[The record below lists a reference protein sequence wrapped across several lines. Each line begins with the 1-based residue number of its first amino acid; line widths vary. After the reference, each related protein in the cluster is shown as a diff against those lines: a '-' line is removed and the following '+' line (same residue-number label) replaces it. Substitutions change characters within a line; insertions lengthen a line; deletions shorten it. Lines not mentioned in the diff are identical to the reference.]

1 LSSYNTMRMI
11 PQDLRDLLQRAQ
23 EFLRSRQSPCYLVGG
38 LLRDQVLQRPIRGW
52 NVDLAVPRQAIP
64 LAQALAQRLSG
75 TFVLLD
81 ETNGCA
87 RIIVGTDAGRVELDL
102 GDFRGATL
110 DEDLRRRDFTM
121 NAMAID
127 LAAWLRN
134 PDNPQPLIDPLHGRQ
149 ALASRTLLA
158 CFPGTFE
165 DDPLRIL
172 RAFRFV
178 AELSCALDASLPPLM
193 AACAGKLAQVSGE
206 RIRDEVF
213 LILETDHASVAWRQL
228 NDLRILD
235 ALFPDLIPGRG
246 IDQGPFHH
254 LDVLNHQLETVAQA
268 DRILADLAEF
278 SPELRPPLAGYLA
291 VEPVER
297 RSRKALVKLAGL
309 FHDVGKPATR
319 RVKADG
325 DIWFLGHEQFG
336 AELVEPVT
344 QRLRLSNREAQMIRR
359 LVLYHLRPGFLS
371 REPVLTRRAIFR
383 FFRDLEE
390 DGPACLLVWWLDR
403 MATRGSASR
412 LDQIDQQRARLEEL
426 LRAYFFK
433 PEEAVR
439 PPKLIDGQ
447 ALMQALALEPGPL
460 IGKLLRAIEEAQAE
474 GTIHSKDEALA
485 LAQQSLRHQTP

>member
-1 LSSYNTMRMI
+1 MI
-11 PQDLRDLLQRAQ
+11 PQDLIDLLRRTQ
-23 EFLRSRQSPCYLVGG
+23 EFLHGRQSPCYLVGG
-38 LLRDQVLQRPIRGW
+38 LLRDQVLRRSIHRW

-87 RIIVGTDAGRVELDL
+87 RIVVDTAAARVELDL
-102 GDFRGATL
+102 SDFRGATL

-121 NAMAID
+121 NAMAVE

-134 PDNPQPLIDPLHGRQ
+134 PEQPQPLIDPLRGRE
-149 ALASRTLLA
+149 ALASRTLRA

-165 DDPLRIL
+165 DDPLRIV

-178 AELSCALDASLPPLM
+178 AELSCVFEKSLPPLM
-193 AACAGKLAQVSGE
+193 AACRAKLALVSGE

-213 LILETDHASVAWRQL
+213 LILETDRASVALRQL
-228 NDLRILD
+228 NDVGILD
-235 ALFPDLIPGRG
+235 ALFPDLSPGRG
-246 IDQGPFHH
+246 LDQGPFHH

-268 DRILADLAEF
+268 DRILADVAEF
-278 SPELRPPLAGYLA
+278 TLELHPALTGYLA
-291 VEPVER
+291 LEPVAP

-336 AELVEPVT
+336 AELVDTVT
-344 QRLRLSNREAQMIRR
+344 QRLRLSNREAQTIRH

-371 REPVLTRRAIFR
+371 REPVLTRRAIYR
-383 FFRDLEE
+383 FFRDLDE
-390 DGPACLLVWWLDR
+390 DGPACLLVWWIDR
-403 MATRGSASR
+403 MATRGPASR

-439 PPKLIDGQ
+439 PPKLINGQ
-447 ALMQALALEPGPL
+447 ELMQALALQPGPL
-460 IGKLLRAIEEAQAE
+460 IGTLLRAIEEAQAE
-474 GTIHSKDEALA
+474 GNLHTREEALA
-485 LAQQSLRHQTP
+485 LARQVTKTVTSDQ